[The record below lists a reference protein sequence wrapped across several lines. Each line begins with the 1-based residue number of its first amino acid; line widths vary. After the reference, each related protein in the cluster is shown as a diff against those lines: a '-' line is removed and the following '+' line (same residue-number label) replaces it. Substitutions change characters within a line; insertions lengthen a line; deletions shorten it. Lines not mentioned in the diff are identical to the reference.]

1 MTPMHDRVER
11 GVFDASHKQGS
22 VIMEFL
28 LMLPILLLLFGA
40 TMLWMDISL
49 GKLYI
54 QEANRN
60 LAWLTED
67 RYDTGKIKKALY
79 DSVREPYELRNK
91 VEKSFGGTGDMWKY
105 AGGTTDTWGFVES
118 SCRNGEQR
126 LKTSQKCDWHAMTSG
141 NMNLKMAHLS
151 GVYMG
156 AVALGSV
163 LQPDG
168 ETKHFYEAAYDFTRS
183 RTASG
188 SNDVV
193 ALSFNPEAVVI
204 HRAYDSDDP
213 NIKTSRINVDT
224 PNDLLPVL
232 LQSWPTDGT
241 SWEELAEEVI
251 GVVGIGEDGGNVDT
265 GGEDTDDDPAKDL
278 FRGINR
284 PAITP
289 IQPIDKLP

>member
-1 MTPMHDRVER
+1 MMQAHDKAGCVAP
-11 GVFDASHKQGS
+11 DAQHKQGS
-22 VIMEFL
+22 IIMEFL

-49 GKLYI
+49 GKMYI

-67 RYDTGKIKKALY
+67 RYDTGKIKKTLY
-79 DSVREPYELRNK
+79 DSVCEPYALRNK
-91 VEKSFGGTGDMWKY
+91 VEKNFGGTGDMWKY
-105 AGGTTDTWGFVES
+105 TGGTTDTWGFVES
-118 SCRNGEQR
+118 SFRNGEQR
-126 LKTSQKCDWHAMTSG
+126 LKTSQECDWHAMTTG

-168 ETKHFYEAAYDFTRS
+168 ETKHLYASAYDFTRS
-183 RTASG
+183 RAASG
-188 SNDVV
+188 SNDVE

-204 HRAYDSDDP
+204 HRAYDNDDSAV
-213 NIKTSRINVDT
+213 KASRINVTT
-224 PNDLLPVL
+224 PNNLLPVL

-241 SWEELAEEVI
+241 DWQEVA
-251 GVVGIGEDGGNVDT
+251 GEVMGGMVSEDGNVDT
-265 GGEDTDDDPAKDL
+265 GGGDSDKDEPKVGSQEWWV
-278 FRGINR
+278 RYR
-284 PAITP
+284 
-289 IQPIDKLP
+289 

>member
-1 MTPMHDRVER
+1 MV
-11 GVFDASHKQGS
+11 
-22 VIMEFL
+22 
-28 LMLPILLLLFGA
+28 PILLLLFGA

-67 RYDTGKIKKALY
+67 RYDDGKIKAALY

-105 AGGTTDTWGFVES
+105 AGGTTDVWGHVES
-118 SCRNGEQR
+118 SFPAGMSQYLR
-126 LKTSQKCDWHAMTSG
+126 TSQKCDWHAMVSG

-168 ETKHFYEAAYDFTRS
+168 ETKHLYASAYDFTRS
-183 RTASG
+183 RMASG

-204 HRAYDSDDP
+204 HRAYDNDES
-213 NIKTSRINVDT
+213 NMKTSRINVDT

-232 LQSWPTDGT
+232 FQSWPTDGT
-241 SWEELAEEVI
+241 DWEELVEEVLD
-251 GVVGIGEDGGNVDT
+251 GIDDDGS
-265 GGEDTDDDPAKDL
+265 DDDPVKDL
-278 FRGINR
+278 FLGRNR
-284 PAITP
+284 PGVTP
-289 IQPIDKLP
+289 LPVIEKIPDVIKGVVR

>member
-1 MTPMHDRVER
+1 MYVRDKV
-11 GVFDASHKQGS
+11 GCAVFSVPHKQGS

-28 LMLPILLLLFGA
+28 LVLPIRLLLFVA

-49 GKLYI
+49 GKMYI

-60 LAWLTED
+60 LAWLTAD
-67 RYDTGKIKKALY
+67 RYDDGKIKASLY

-105 AGGTTDTWGFVES
+105 AGGTTDVWGHVES
-118 SCRNGEQR
+118 SFPAGMSQYLR
-126 LKTSQKCDWHAMTSG
+126 TSQECDWHAMTTG

-156 AVALGSV
+156 AVALGSI

-168 ETKHFYEAAYDFTRS
+168 ETNHLYASVYDFTRS
-183 RTASG
+183 RMASG

-204 HRAYDSDDP
+204 HRAYDNDNPAVKS
-213 NIKTSRINVDT
+213 SRINVTT
-224 PNDLLPVL
+224 PNNLLPVL

-241 SWEELAEEVI
+241 SLQEFVGGLG
-251 GVVGIGEDGGNVDT
+251 GVASEDSNVDMGDGGSDN
-265 GGEDTDDDPAKDL
+265 DPARDL
-278 FRGINR
+278 FLGINR
-284 PAITP
+284 PAITTP
-289 IQPIDKLP
+289 SVAEKFLDEE

>member
-1 MTPMHDRVER
+1 MKR
-11 GVFDASHKQGS
+11 GS
-22 VIMEFL
+22 
-28 LMLPILLLLFGA
+28 ILLEFMLMVPVLLVLFGA

-49 GKLYI
+49 GKMYI

-60 LAWLTED
+60 LSWLTED
-67 RYDTGKIKKALY
+67 RYDSGQIENVLY
-79 DSVREPYELRNK
+79 DSAREPYELRNK

-105 AGGTTDTWGFVES
+105 SGGTTDVWGHVDS
-118 SCRNGEQR
+118 SFRNGKQR
-126 LKTSQKCDWHAMTSG
+126 LETSQKCDWHAMVSG

-168 ETKHFYEAAYDFTRS
+168 ETKHFYGAAYDFTRS

-193 ALSFNPEAVVI
+193 ALPFNSEAVVI
-204 HRAYDSDDP
+204 HRAYDNDEPAMKS
-213 NIKTSRINVDT
+213 SRINVTT
-224 PNDLLPVL
+224 PNNLLPVL

-241 SWEELAEEVI
+241 DWQELAGELL
-251 GVVGIGEDGGNVDT
+251 GGIGDSGEGDTVDVDGGKPA
-265 GGEDTDDDPAKDL
+265 DDPIKDL
-278 FRGINR
+278 FLGRNR
-284 PAITP
+284 PGMTP
-289 IQPIDKLP
+289 VPMIKKMPMMGIDNDGF